1 MTSPTPRRGSSVL
14 GATGWQTLA
23 QVAPLVV
30 NLALTPF
37 VITSLGRVAYGLW
50 LVCST
55 FTQFLGQVDGGI
67 GTTALRYFT
76 RFAGSGDRRSAGR
89 YARTLALMVL
99 GVTAV
104 TLLPAFLLTDLV
116 VEFFHAPPD
125 LADGAAFL
133 LRTLVVLLGLGFLRN
148 ILAGILNA
156 HQRYALTSITQL
168 ASYAVY
174 AAGLVVVLTQ
184 GWGLHGMAYAF
195 IAQQVVATAF
205 IVPAALKLIDVRG
218 VGFLSRAEIGEFL
231 SVAWKVQLAGLMNML
246 SFQGVFLLVGRM
258 APRQVP
264 DFGPGATFAQQMR
277 FLPFNAVRPMQSTIG
292 ATIGAHGE
300 EAGRARFRGLQRVW
314 VIVIVG
320 WVAVGAPAS
329 YHGVNAWLPLDN
341 DLAGTVAAILLVGHL
356 FALLPQ
362 VLVQWLVLQG
372 RPEFEMWSSILTVAA
387 TVALAFATVGAFGA
401 LGVAVGTAVAQVL
414 GMIALLVLAG
424 RAGFLPR
431 NPLIDVPWL
440 QAAAAA
446 ALSWLTC
453 GFTAAL
459 IAQGTLPRG
468 APGLVLVGLSAAPC
482 LAAYLVATV
491 GPRRVA
497 RIIRT
502 RSLRD

>member
-1 MTSPTPRRGSSVL
+1 MTSRTPRRGSSVL

-76 RFAGSGDRRSAGR
+76 RFAGSGDRRAAGR
-89 YARTLALMVL
+89 YARTLSLMVL
-99 GVTAV
+99 GVTLL
-104 TLLPAFLLTDLV
+104 TLLPAFLLTDWV
-116 VEFFHAPPD
+116 VEFFHAPPE

-174 AAGLVVVLTQ
+174 AGGLVVVLTQ

-195 IAQQVVATAF
+195 IAQQAVSTLF
-205 IVPAALKLIDVRG
+205 IVPAALRLIDVRG
-218 VGFLSRAEIGEFL
+218 VGFLSRAEIREFI

-292 ATIGAHGE
+292 ATIGAEGE

-314 VIVIVG
+314 AIVIVG
-320 WVAVGAPAS
+320 WVAVGSPAAF
-329 YHGVNAWLPLDN
+329 HGVNAWLPLEN

-362 VLVQWLVLQG
+362 VLVQWLVLEG
-372 RPEFEMWSSILTVAA
+372 RPEFEMWSGMVTVAL
-387 TVALAFATVGAFGA
+387 TVALAFAAVGTFGA
-401 LGVAVGTAVAQVL
+401 LGVAVGTVTAQLV
-414 GMIALLVLAG
+414 GMIVLLFLAH

-431 NPLIDVPWL
+431 SPLVDVPIA
-440 QAAAAA
+440 QAAITAVV
-446 ALSWLTC
+446 SWFAC
-453 GFTAAL
+453 GFTASL
-459 IAQGTLPRG
+459 IADGVLPRG
-468 APGLVLVGLSAAPC
+468 ALGLVLVGLTAAPC
-482 LAAYLVATV
+482 LGAYLVATV
-491 GPRRVA
+491 GPRKVA
-497 RIIRT
+497 RMIRT
-502 RSLRD
+502 RSLRG